1 VIVQGTQ
8 NGQKNPT
15 PDVLAL
21 SKPLWNTE
29 QHFGLPD
36 PSPALCWQWDTALK
50 LAQTLNQQYVVANQ
64 SSVQMWT

>member
-1 VIVQGTQ
+1 M
-8 NGQKNPT
+8 
-15 PDVLAL
+15 LAV